1 MGKAVVGIDVAK
13 DTLEVVLAQGEL
25 SRYASFKN
33 AEAGYAQLNKWI
45 ARYAAS
51 SVHVCL
57 EATGQYGEGVAEYLH
72 QRGHGVSVVNPV
84 RIKAY
89 AESKMRRNKT
99 DKLDAYLI
107 ADFCASQ
114 DPPLWSPPPANVRI
128 LQGLMRRLEDLQGMR
143 QQERNRFQA
152 GRLDPKVHEDLEAHL
167 RFLDQR
173 IREIQQAIEEHIH
186 QDPDLKAQKDLLV
199 SIKGIGD
206 KTAYLLLSEI
216 PALRDFKHVNEL
228 VAFCGLNPRKHS
240 SGSSINA
247 RPRLSKKGSSRIRK
261 GLYFPAIVAQQHNP
275 ILKAFADRLL
285 RAGKSKMCVI
295 GAVMRK
301 LLHLAFGVLKS
312 GRPFDPFYTQL
323 PPIAP

>member
-1 MGKAVVGIDVAK
+1 MDKAVVGIDVAK

-57 EATGQYGEGVAEYLH
+57 EATGQYGEGVAEYLY
-72 QRGHGVSVVNPV
+72 QQGHAVSVVNPV

-143 QQERNRFQA
+143 QQERNRLQA
-152 GRLDPKVHEDLEAHL
+152 GRLDPKVQDDLEAHL
-167 RFLDQR
+167 RFLEQR
-173 IREIQQAIEEHIH
+173 IREIQQAIEKHIH

-216 PALRDFKHVNEL
+216 PALRDFKRQRTGGFL
-228 VAFCGLNPRKHS
+228 WPQ
-240 SGSSINA
+240 
-247 RPRLSKKGSSRIRK
+247 P
-261 GLYFPAIVAQQHNP
+261 
-275 ILKAFADRLL
+275 
-285 RAGKSKMCVI
+285 
-295 GAVMRK
+295 
-301 LLHLAFGVLKS
+301 
-312 GRPFDPFYTQL
+312 TQAL
-323 PPIAP
+323 FW